1 MTLTVSVNLYNTL
14 AAAKNNRKELYYYE
28 KRKHRC
34 R

>member
-1 MTLTVSVNLYNTL
+1 MTLTVSVNIYNTL
-14 AAAKNNRKELYYYE
+14 AAAKNNRKELYYE